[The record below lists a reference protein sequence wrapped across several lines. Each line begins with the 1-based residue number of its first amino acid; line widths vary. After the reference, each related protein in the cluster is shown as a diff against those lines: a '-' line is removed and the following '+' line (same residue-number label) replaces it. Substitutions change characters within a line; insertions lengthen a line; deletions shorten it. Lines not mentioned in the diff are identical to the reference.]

1 MNDSTT
7 LKDTILQ
14 SGHVS
19 AQVFTEGYK
28 RKLQQR
34 TVTWITEYDKHVLQ
48 DYTGFD
54 FYCFLN
60 RPTLLATLTIP
71 RQKGDMIFANA
82 KLLTKQMG
90 YNTN

>member
-1 MNDSTT
+1 MHQELLHLTCLAKITVNDSTT
-7 LKDTILQ
+7 LKDSILQ

-34 TVTWITEYDKHVLQ
+34 TVTWITEHDKHVLQ
-48 DYTGFD
+48 DNAGFN

-60 RPTLLATLTIP
+60 RPTL
-71 RQKGDMIFANA
+71 D
-82 KLLTKQMG
+82 
-90 YNTN
+90 